1 MPEPITS
8 LVAQSSLPAS
18 GQVFSETLRLSIL
31 PARTVIRLQLG
42 ARSQK
47 TVNSLKVAGRS
58 MPVAI
63 NTWSGDDPVTLRIG
77 PDTWLFH
84 SAYHEAAELLA
95 AIRAGCGRR
104 SYAATDVSDSFVTIA
119 VDGSQATALFE
130 RGCGT
135 RSFVGNVRD
144 FRLHAHAARAVAGGS
159 PPRDVRAVRVH
170 GGPVCSAVAVQLA
183 RGCDGRSGL
192 TPHFT

>member
-31 PARTVIRLQLG
+31 PARTIIRLQLG

-84 SAYHEAAELLA
+84 SAYHEAPELLT

-104 SYAATDVSDSFVTIA
+104 SFAATDVSDSLVTIA

-130 RGCGT
+130 RGCGLDLSMETFGNSACT
-135 RSFVGNVRD
+135 RT
-144 FRLHAHAARAVAGGS
+144 RLAQWPVVLRRVTSERFECLVDRSAAQWLYNWLEDAAGGL
-159 PPRDVRAVRVH
+159 V
-170 GGPVCSAVAVQLA
+170 
-183 RGCDGRSGL
+183 
-192 TPHFT
+192 

>member
-58 MPVAI
+58 TPVTI
-63 NTWSGDDPVTLRIG
+63 NT
-77 PDTWLFH
+77 
-84 SAYHEAAELLA
+84 
-95 AIRAGCGRR
+95 
-104 SYAATDVSDSFVTIA
+104 
-119 VDGSQATALFE
+119 
-130 RGCGT
+130 
-135 RSFVGNVRD
+135 
-144 FRLHAHAARAVAGGS
+144 
-159 PPRDVRAVRVH
+159 
-170 GGPVCSAVAVQLA
+170 
-183 RGCDGRSGL
+183 
-192 TPHFT
+192 